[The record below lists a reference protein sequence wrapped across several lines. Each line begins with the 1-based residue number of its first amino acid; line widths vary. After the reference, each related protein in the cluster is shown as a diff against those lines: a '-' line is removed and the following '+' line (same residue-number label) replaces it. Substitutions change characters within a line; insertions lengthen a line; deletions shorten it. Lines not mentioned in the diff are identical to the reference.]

1 MTISNRAAGLI
12 LVALLLFGGWLYMAR
27 PDYKYRLTLTVE
39 TPGGI
44 RSASNVFSGGLS
56 KDPPLLPGVGSVG
69 VKGDAVFLDLGGGRN
84 LVAIL
89 AHGDDGRYVDEMSY
103 LPLNLLSL
111 RGHETSFSGV
121 SAFAGQTFPVIG
133 RNVPALISFSDLA
146 DPKTARSVQWNNLD
160 ATFGKGYYLWVSLTI
175 IPVGLWSLDFGGLLG
190 EPVTRGITKLLPW
203 WSLSGRPAA
212 VALRAAG
219 LATASSID
227 AEYAFEW
234 K

>member
-12 LVALLLFGGWLYMAR
+12 LVALLLFGGWVYLVR

-39 TPGGI
+39 TPNGI
-44 RSASNVFSGGLS
+44 KAASNVFSGHQS
-56 KDPPLLPGVGSVG
+56 KEPSFLPGTASFG

-89 AHGDDGRYVDEMSY
+89 AHGDDGRYVDGMSF
-103 LPLNLLSL
+103 LPLNLLSS
-111 RGHETSFSGV
+111 RGHKTSFGGV
-121 SAFAGQTFPVIG
+121 STFAGQTFPVIG

-146 DPKTARSVQWNNLD
+146 DPKTARLVQWNNLE

-175 IPVGLWSLDFGGLLG
+175 IPVGLWPFDIGGPFG
-190 EPVTRGITKLLPW
+190 EPVTRSITKLLPW
-203 WSLSGRPAA
+203 WNQEGRPAV
-212 VALRAAG
+212 VALKAAG

-227 AEYAFEW
+227 AEYAFDW